1 MFTEFFLKN
10 AFNLAILFSCGMA
23 LLVVRFWLSRN
34 VQWKKGFTFHAA
46 QFFIYAIII
55 GTIGSILNNAIED
68 YNLRFISSG
77 VIDFICTSLIAL
89 ILTIKLFLIIN
100 QFEKAQVN

>member
-46 QFFIYAIII
+46 QFFY
-55 GTIGSILNNAIED
+55 LCNYYWDHREHP
-68 YNLRFISSG
+68 
-77 VIDFICTSLIAL
+77 
-89 ILTIKLFLIIN
+89 
-100 QFEKAQVN
+100 E

>member
-1 MFTEFFLKN
+1 MRHSFYLRDYYWN
-10 AFNLAILFSCGMA
+10 H
-23 LLVVRFWLSRN
+23 R
-34 VQWKKGFTFHAA
+34 
-46 QFFIYAIII
+46 
-55 GTIGSILNNAIED
+55 SILNNAIED

-100 QFEKAQVN
+100 QFEKHRSIKVEM

>member
-1 MFTEFFLKN
+1 MEER
-10 AFNLAILFSCGMA
+10 IHVPCGT
-23 LLVVRFWLSRN
+23 V
-34 VQWKKGFTFHAA
+34 
-46 QFFIYAIII
+46 FIYAIII

-100 QFEKAQVN
+100 QFEKHRSIKVEM